1 MSEFVKNI
9 LVPILT
15 VVTTCLAGYLNFSI
29 NSVDQ
34 NLKLSMAELDSQMKN
49 SEEARNERE
58 SQQEFNL
65 KIYQMVTES
74 LKAKDK
80 QLQDV
85 ATAFVVVLVED
96 ETLRSPLLRVLKQGG
111 QPAIQERVS
120 KILVEETKFQDE
132 DQTRQVPSS
141 EQARGFNWEDWDYD
155 IFWCASSGDRALGQA
170 ARMKTQMEKE
180 GSKGRI
186 RVRELPESINAK
198 KGYQINGYVIRHNR
212 NELDQATALKHLG
225 EKVLKSLDVTFDIS
239 PSRQQT
245 PWYLS
250 AFVCPQ

>member
-1 MSEFVKNI
+1 MGEFVKNI

-34 NLKLSMAELDSQMKN
+34 TLKLSMAELDSQMKN

-85 ATAFVVVLVED
+85 ATAFVVVLVDD

-120 KILVEETKFQDE
+120 KILDNETKFQKD
-132 DQTRQVPSS
+132 DYTRQLQSS
-141 EQARGFNWEDWDYD
+141 EQQRGFNWEDLDYD
-155 IFWCASSGDRALGQA
+155 IFWCASSGEPALGQA
-170 ARMKTQMEKE
+170 E
-180 GSKGRI
+180 
-186 RVRELPESINAK
+186 RVKNPPASWE
-198 KGYQINGYVIRHNR
+198 
-212 NELDQATALKHLG
+212 
-225 EKVLKSLDVTFDIS
+225 
-239 PSRQQT
+239 
-245 PWYLS
+245 
-250 AFVCPQ
+250 AFKI